1 MFNNPNIK
9 KYITAD
15 LKPYTYE
22 NRFMYVKEATGI
34 DTLIILLMFDRKSGK
49 FIGNIDFNNTILNN
63 VEIGIII
70 NEDKHYG

>member
-22 NRFMYVKEATGI
+22 NRFMCVKEAIET
-34 DTLIILLMFDRKSGK
+34 DTFIILSMFDKKSGK
-49 FIGNIDFNNTILNN
+49 FIGNIDFDNIILNN
-63 VEIGIII
+63 AEIGIII
-70 NEDKHYG
+70 NE